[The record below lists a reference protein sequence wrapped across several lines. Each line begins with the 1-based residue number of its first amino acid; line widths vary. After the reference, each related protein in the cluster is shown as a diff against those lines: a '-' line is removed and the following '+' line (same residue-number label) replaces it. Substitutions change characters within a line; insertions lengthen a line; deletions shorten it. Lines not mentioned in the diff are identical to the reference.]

1 MKTEYLKKRLEEERV
16 SVTPLQLEKLV
27 KYSNTLQEWGKIHNL
42 TASLK
47 DSDIASNIIDS
58 LYPLQYIPKPTMW
71 LDVGS
76 GAGFPAIVVAII
88 WSDTKAVL
96 CEPRNKRASFLR
108 YVSIELELEGVEVAK
123 KRVEELD
130 SKPFD
135 MILSR
140 AVGNTSV
147 LMELVSNLVT
157 PKTSYLLYKGSNVD
171 KEIEDASIKKDY
183 KVFTKGYRK
192 YLYIAGKKE
201 CF

>member
-16 SVTPLQLEKLV
+16 SVTPLQLEQLA

-58 LYPLQYIPKPTMW
+58 LYPLQYIPKPSRW

-76 GAGFPAIVVAII
+76 GAGFPGIIVAII

-108 YVSIELELEGVEVAK
+108 YVSVELELEGIEVAK

-130 SKPFD
+130 SEPFD

-140 AVGNTSV
+140 AVSDTTM
-147 LMELVSNLVT
+147 LMKLVSNISDT
-157 PKTSYLLYKGSNVD
+157 HTSYLLYKGSNLD
-171 KEIEDASIKKDY
+171 KEIQKASIERGY

-192 YLYIAGKKE
+192 YLYITGEKE